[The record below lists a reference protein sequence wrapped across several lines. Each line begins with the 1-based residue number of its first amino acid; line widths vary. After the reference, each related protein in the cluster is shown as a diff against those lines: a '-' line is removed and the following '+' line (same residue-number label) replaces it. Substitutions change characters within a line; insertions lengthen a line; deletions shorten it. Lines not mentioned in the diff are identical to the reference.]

1 MKFTELLQRTLKS
14 SPDKED
20 LSKNAV
26 LLTKAGYVNCLMSGV
41 YSFLPLGLRVLRKI
55 ENIVREEMDKLGGQ
69 EILMP
74 ALTPKTIWETTGRY
88 DAIDVLFKLKGCNNK
103 DLVLAATHE
112 EVATPLAGTFVNS
125 YKDLPLYTY
134 QIQTKFRN
142 ELRAK
147 SGILRG
153 REFRMKDLYS
163 FHTSQEDLDNFYE
176 KVIVAYKNIF
186 AKCGIGDRTI
196 LTYASGGAFSK
207 YSHEFQAITNAGE
220 DIVYKV
226 GDIGINDEII
236 DDENVLKEFNIKNK
250 NDLETVK
257 TVEIGNIFKLGTK
270 FTAPCGMKY
279 TDKDGNLQTP
289 VMGCY
294 GIGTTRL
301 MGTVVECLA
310 DEKGLVW
317 PEAISP
323 FKYHLVCLTNKEDEI
338 QQCNEIYNTLIAKGI
353 DVLYDNRKAS
363 NGEKLNDADL
373 MGITNRLVVSGR
385 TLKEGKIE
393 LKKRNESDA
402 KLITIEEIK

>member
-20 LSKNAV
+20 LSKNAI
-26 LLTKAGYVNCLMSGV
+26 LLTRAGYINCLMSGV
-41 YSFLPLGLRVLRKI
+41 YSFLPLGLKVLKKI
-55 ENIVREEMDKLGGQ
+55 EDIVREEMNKIGGQ

-74 ALTPKTIWETTGRY
+74 ALTPKSSWETTGRY
-88 DAIDVLFKLKGCNNK
+88 DTIDVLFKLKGCNNK

-112 EVATPLAGTFVNS
+112 EIVTPIASMFINS
-125 YKDLPLYTY
+125 YKDLPLYIY

-163 FHTSQEDLDNFYE
+163 FHTSQEDLDNYYE
-176 KVIVAYKNIF
+176 KAIIAYKNVF
-186 AKCGIGDRTI
+186 KRCGIGDRTI

-226 GDIGINDEII
+226 GDIGINEEII
-236 DDENVLKEFNIKNK
+236 NDETVLKEFNIKNK
-250 NDLETVK
+250 NDLKTVK

-270 FTAPCGMKY
+270 FTNPCNIKY
-279 TDKDGNLQTP
+279 TDKEGNLQIP

-317 PEAISP
+317 PEEISP
-323 FKYHLVCLTNKEDEI
+323 FKYHLVCLTNKEEEI
-338 QQCNEIYNTLIAKGI
+338 KQCDEIYNILISKGI
-353 DVLYDNRKAS
+353 DVLYDDRKAR
-363 NGEKLNDADL
+363 NGEKLNDTDL
-373 MGITNRLVVSGR
+373 IGITNRLVVSSK
-385 TLKEGKIE
+385 TLKEGKVE
-393 LKKRNESDA
+393 LKKRNENDA